1 VDRIMA
7 DSVIT
12 VGPTARRLFLSE
24 ARVRQLA
31 DAGVLPSRR
40 SETGVRIFRVEDV
53 ERFAQARSLRGPHRI
68 EGPDAAEREAS

>member
-1 VDRIMA
+1 MVDSI
-7 DSVIT
+7 VT
-12 VGPTARRLFLSE
+12 VGPTARRLELSE

-53 ERFAQARSLRGPHRI
+53 ERFARTRRLRRRDV
-68 EGPDAAEREAS
+68 EGPDAE